1 MSIRVGV
8 RSSLANEATSLSR
21 KSRLLEAV
29 TDFFYGGDFEET
41 SREWRLRAGALQV
54 FDVIFSAALEWK
66 QCERA
71 LSCQTQRRD

>member
-29 TDFFYGGDFEET
+29 RDFFSMVGI
-41 SREWRLRAGALQV
+41 LRKRAV
-54 FDVIFSAALEWK
+54 SDVWGLERCRCLMSFLVQPWS
-66 QCERA
+66 ENSVNVR
-71 LSCQTQRRD
+71 

>member
-41 SREWRLRAGALQV
+41 SHE
-54 FDVIFSAALEWK
+54 
-66 QCERA
+66 
-71 LSCQTQRRD
+71 

>member
-41 SREWRLRAGALQV
+41 SREWRL
-54 FDVIFSAALEWK
+54 
-66 QCERA
+66 ERCRC
-71 LSCQTQRRD
+71 LMSFLVQPWSENSVNVR